1 MMVNFEV
8 GGHEPSLLP
17 DGEWKMVWND
27 EFDGAELDRSK
38 WDFRLSMMGRR
49 HPAWVD
55 RGVRLDGRSH
65 VVFDIVEECGRPVS
79 AQLQTGYNF
88 MDEPVVPT
96 KFGSEALQWNIGKL
110 RPSLYLHRY
119 GYYECRCR
127 LQQNTDAWWSAFW
140 IQSTVIG
147 ASLDAGDTGA
157 EIDVMEYTR
166 PGRIASHNVFT
177 GGYGLDSRRLKT
189 GGVDGI
195 DTAAFH
201 RFGLL
206 WEPTGYTFYVDGVEN
221 GRITEEVSHRP
232 EFILITTEVKGY
244 RHDDHQPVAAAFDAI
259 GRDSFIVD
267 HVRVFDPVR

>member
-1 MMVNFEV
+1 MVNFEV

-17 DGEWKMVWND
+17 DCEWKMVWHD
-27 EFDGAELDRSK
+27 EFDGLELDRSK

-49 HPAWVD
+49 HPAWVE

-65 VVFDIVEECGRPVS
+65 VVFDLVEEDGRPVS
-79 AQLQTGYNF
+79 A
-88 MDEPVVPT
+88 
-96 KFGSEALQWNIGKL
+96 KFV
-110 RPSLYLHRY
+110 HRY

-140 IQSTVIG
+140 LQSTVIG

-166 PGRIASHNVFT
+166 SGRIASHNVFT

-244 RHDDHQPVAAAFDAI
+244 RHDDHRPVAAAFDAI
-259 GRDSFIVD
+259 GRDSFVVD
-267 HVRVFDPVR
+267 HVRVFDAVH